1 MPKPVA
7 KGPDYPYP
15 ILPLKPVLKSY
26 RRVPPAMVNLYFQI
40 EALLRSEKAA
50 HAYRHGRK
58 TFQSFLQQYEIS
70 CDPLA
75 GEHHALMQADYD
87 SEHANDDLARAGFI
101 RNPKTGSVED
111 DILDLQ
117 TVIHLGPSP
126 WWPKGGATELLHA
139 LQAPRPRFIHVRL
152 DVSKTASALIQALRP
167 FLKARHK
174 EFLHSPV
181 PDPLEQ
187 RHRQNMKPAFRD
199 VSAWIKYFQCYDL
212 RRREQLSYGLIARS
226 EQLSY
231 GLIARKIYGAQR
243 ARDKAEK
250 AILRVERV
258 IADAVANNWPP
269 RNPSR

>member
-1 MPKPVA
+1 MPRPLA
-7 KGPDYPYP
+7 KGADYPYP
-15 ILPLKPVLKSY
+15 ILPLNPEPKAY
-26 RRVPPAMVNLYFQI
+26 RRLPPEMVNLYFRI

-50 HAYRHGRK
+50 HAYRRGRK
-58 TFQSFLQQYEIS
+58 AFQSFLHEYEIP

-117 TVIHLGPSP
+117 IVVQLGPSP
-126 WWPKGGATELLHA
+126 WWPKGGATELLRA
-139 LQAPRPRFIHVRL
+139 LQVPRPRFIHVRL
-152 DVSKTASALIQALRP
+152 DVSKTPSALIQALRP
-167 FLKARHK
+167 FLEAKHK
-174 EFLHSPV
+174 QFLQSQAQ
-181 PDPLEQ
+181 DPIEQ
-187 RHRQNMKPAFRD
+187 WHRQNMKPAFRD
-199 VSAWIKYFQCYDL
+199 VQAWIKYFQCHDL
-212 RRREQLSYGLIARS
+212 RRRD
-226 EQLSY
+226 QLSY

-258 IADAVANNWPP
+258 IADAVANTWPP